1 MNSVDIFE
9 KSWIDLVF
17 EGKNKAYGAYQLRQQ
32 NSRTTILAFL
42 YSLMLL
48 AGAIGIPFV
57 LSAFGTKAIGPMID
71 EHNTIVH
78 LSDIKPNNPKP
89 HETVTPLKKKVT
101 ETNTKQLVDPVIVKP
116 IDADPNIAINK
127 DNKPVDNNPD
137 TGTPGT
143 TVTIPVN
150 TGTGT
155 EIKTTG
161 TGIEKTTSLDKL
173 PEFPGGINRFY
184 SYVGSNFGKTEI
196 GDEKTIKIYVTF
208 VIEKDGSMTDIRV
221 PRDPGF
227 GLGTEAIRVL
237 KSLKTKWAP
246 GMIAGQ
252 PVRTAYSLPITV
264 KTE

>member
-32 NSRTTILAFL
+32 NSRTTIFAFL
-42 YSLMLL
+42 FSSVLL
-48 AGAIGIPFV
+48 VGAMSIPLI
-57 LSAFGTKAIGPMID
+57 LSGFGTKNLGPIITD
-71 EHNTIVH
+71 VPTIVH
-78 LSDIKPNNPKP
+78 LANIKPNIPKP
-89 HETVTPLKKKVT
+89 NVAVVPVKKKAT

-116 IDADPNIAINK
+116 IDATPNIATNTN
-127 DNKPVDNNPD
+127 NKPVDTTPT
-137 TGTPGT
+137 TGTTGPIA
-143 TVTIPVN
+143 TIPTN
-150 TGTGT
+150 
-155 EIKTTG
+155 TG
-161 TGIEKTTSLDKL
+161 TGIETKTPGTVINTTTSLDKL
-173 PEFPGGINRFY
+173 PEFPGGITKFY
-184 SYVGSNFGKTEI
+184 TYVGNNFEKTEI
-196 GDEKTIKIYVTF
+196 GDEKTIRIYVTF
-208 VIEKDGSMTDIRV
+208 VIERDGSMTDIRV